1 MYSRMEKYHG
11 RRAQRFSIRKYSFGA
26 ASVLLGTALVLGAN
40 GVQAEET
47 VAVNPATSD
56 LVATN
61 KKDADSA
68 ITTPVVEELPEL
80 KIDAVKADEKAEA
93 NEDVKTEATPVAEK
107 EVSDKSDKE
116 ASKEKSDKE

>member
-40 GVQAEET
+40 GVQADET
-47 VAVNPATSD
+47 LPVNPATSD
-56 LVATN
+56 IAATN

-68 ITTPVVEELPEL
+68 LTTPVVEELPEL
-80 KIDAVKADEKAEA
+80 KIDDVKAEEKPEA
-93 NEDVKTEATPVAEK
+93 KEDAKTAATPVAEK
-107 EVSDKSDKE
+107 EVTE
-116 ASKEKSDKE
+116 ETAEKLVKN

>member
-40 GVQAEET
+40 GVQADET
-47 VAVNPATSD
+47 LPVNPTTSD
-56 LVATN
+56 FAATN

-68 ITTPVVEELPEL
+68 LTTPVVEELPEL
-80 KIDAVKADEKAEA
+80 KIDAVKADEKPEVKEEA
-93 NEDVKTEATPVAEK
+93 KN
-107 EVSDKSDKE
+107 
-116 ASKEKSDKE
+116 